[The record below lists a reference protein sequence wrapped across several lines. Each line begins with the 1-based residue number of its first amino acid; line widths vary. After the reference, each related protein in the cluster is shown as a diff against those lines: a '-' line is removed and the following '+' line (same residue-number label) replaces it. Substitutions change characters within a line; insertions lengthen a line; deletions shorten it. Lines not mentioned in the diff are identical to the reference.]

1 MLIDI
6 LDLIFLSKYSSFGTM
21 SFDSIPSKSEVLS
34 WDSQRLADFL
44 RKRNLTGCDKV
55 ITRHNITG
63 QRFLSMTENDL
74 QKFPKLHAP
83 LISKICQE
91 INKEKKNRFFSPI
104 PAIRPSQPVPSF
116 PQPPV
121 DQYEDQAWDP
131 AEFDSEDDYED
142 PTEDNNSE
150 DGDASGGDY
159 ESPEEGS
166 DSDNGYE
173 PPPCEPKEDT
183 AQICPAKPM
192 ENSDYID
199 NTRTRGV
206 SRSQPPVPPE
216 RPGPGPSLPP
226 VERPSV
232 GLHLREER
240 PLKRPPGKAKSPAVD
255 RSTKP
260 GTLDRSHPPPAAVGR
275 GTSSLDRA
283 VLPPR
288 SITAAPL
295 RLPTMD
301 LPGDPMRL
309 PKPSLP
315 PPGVRR
321 SASSVT
327 PGYSQN
333 RNLDHRNEFHDDTAR
348 HSSNTFPLH
357 ARNPSPRPPGTHGQA
372 FQTDNISPSRSL
384 PAKLQEAMNDHQ
396 RSGRAAPPQQT
407 DMGSMQDMDPS
418 WYMGQISRYEADSC
432 LRRVNRDG
440 TFLVRD
446 SSNRSSTQPYTLV
459 VLYQDKVYNI
469 QIRRLRDGFVLGTG
483 MKASEAYDRVGD
495 IINQHRHMP
504 LLLIDAKNRESGQQK
519 QCALIY
525 PARY

>member
-1 MLIDI
+1 MLEDI
-6 LDLIFLSKYSSFGTM
+6 RDLIFISKCSKFGTM
-21 SFDSIPSKSEVLS
+21 SFDGVPSKSEVLS
-34 WDSQRLADFL
+34 WDSHRLADFL
-44 RKRNLTGCDKV
+44 KKRNLTGCDKV
-55 ITRHNITG
+55 ITRYNISG

-91 INKEKKNRFFSPI
+91 INKEKKRFFPPI

-131 AEFDSEDDYED
+131 EEFDSEDDYED
-142 PTEDNNSE
+142 PNEDNNSE
-150 DGDASGGDY
+150 GDASGGDY

-173 PPPCEPKEDT
+173 PPPSEPKEDT

-192 ENSDYID
+192 ENSDYVD
-199 NTRTRGV
+199 NNRTRAV

-216 RPGPGPSLPP
+216 RPGPGPSLPH

-232 GLHLREER
+232 GQHLREER
-240 PLKRPPGKAKSPAVD
+240 PLKRPPAPAVD
-255 RSTKP
+255 RSKKP
-260 GTLDRSHPPPAAVGR
+260 GTLDRSHPPPVAGGR

-283 VLPPR
+283 VQPPR
-288 SITAAPL
+288 GITAAPL
-295 RLPTMD
+295 RLPAVEC
-301 LPGDPMRL
+301 PGDPMRI
-309 PKPSLP
+309 PKPLLP
-315 PPGVRR
+315 PSGVRR
-321 SASSVT
+321 SASSIT

-333 RNLDHRNEFHDDTAR
+333 RHLDRHEFHDDTAR

-357 ARNPSPRPPGTHGQA
+357 ARNPSPRPPGTHGQP
-372 FQTDNISPSRSL
+372 FQTDTVSPSRSL
-384 PAKLQEAMNDHQ
+384 PAKLKEAMNDQ
-396 RSGRAAPPQQT
+396 LRSTRAPLPPQT
-407 DMGSMQDMDPS
+407 DMGGMQDMDPA
-418 WYMGQISRYEADSC
+418 WYVGQITRGEAESC

-446 SSNRSSTQPYTLV
+446 SSNRSSNQPYTLV
-459 VLYQDKVYNI
+459 VLYQEKVYNI
-469 QIRRLRDGFVLGTG
+469 QIRRSQNGFMLGTG
-483 MKASEAYDRVGD
+483 MKSSETFERVGG
-495 IINQHRHMP
+495 IINQHKHTP
-504 LLLIDAKNRESGQQK
+504 LLLIDAKNRESSQQK

-525 PARY
+525 PAGY

>member
-1 MLIDI
+1 MLEVIWNLI
-6 LDLIFLSKYSSFGTM
+6 LISKCSKFGTM

-34 WDSQRLADFL
+34 WDSHRLADFL
-44 RKRNLTGCDKV
+44 KKRNLTGCDKV
-55 ITRHNITG
+55 ITRHNISG

-91 INKEKKNRFFSPI
+91 INKEKKRFFPPI

-116 PQPPV
+116 PQPPA
-121 DQYEDQAWDP
+121 DQFEDEAWDSE
-131 AEFDSEDDYED
+131 EFDCDDDDYED
-142 PTEDNNSE
+142 PNSE

-173 PPPCEPKEDT
+173 PPPTEPKEDA

-199 NTRTRGV
+199 NNRTRGA

-216 RPGPGPSLPP
+216 RPGPGPSHPP

-232 GLHLREER
+232 GHHLREER
-240 PLKRPPGKAKSPAVD
+240 PLKRPPAPAVD
-255 RSTKP
+255 RSKKP
-260 GTLDRSHPPPAAVGR
+260 GTLERSQPPPVAGGR
-275 GTSSLDRA
+275 GTSSLERA
-283 VLPPR
+283 VHPPR
-288 SITAAPL
+288 SSAPAPL
-295 RLPTMD
+295 RHPAVE
-301 LPGDPMRL
+301 LPGDPMRI

-315 PPGVRR
+315 PSGVRR

-333 RNLDHRNEFHDDTAR
+333 RHLDQRNEFHDDTAR
-348 HSSNTFPLH
+348 PSSNTFPMH
-357 ARNPSPRPPGTHGQA
+357 ARNPSPRPPGTHGQS
-372 FQTDNISPSRSL
+372 FQTENINPSRSL
-384 PAKLQEAMNDHQ
+384 PAKLQEAMNDHW
-396 RSGRAAPPQQT
+396 RSARAPPPPQT
-407 DMGSMQDMDPS
+407 DMGGMQDMDPT
-418 WYMGQISRYEADSC
+418 WYLGQITRGEAESC

-446 SSNRSSTQPYTLV
+446 SSNRSSNQPYTLV

-469 QIRRLRDGFVLGTG
+469 QIRRFQNGFMLGTG
-483 MKASEAYDRVGD
+483 MKSSETFERVGD
-495 IINQHRHMP
+495 IINQHKHTP
-504 LLLIDAKNRESGQQK
+504 LLLIDAKNRVSSQQN

-525 PARY
+525 PAGY

>member
-1 MLIDI
+1 
-6 LDLIFLSKYSSFGTM
+6 M

-34 WDSQRLADFL
+34 WDSHRLADFL
-44 RKRNLTGCDKV
+44 KRRNLTGCDKV
-55 ITRHNITG
+55 ITRHNISG
-63 QRFLSMTENDL
+63 QRFLD
-74 QKFPKLHAP
+74 
-83 LISKICQE
+83 C
-91 INKEKKNRFFSPI
+91 
-104 PAIRPSQPVPSF
+104 
-116 PQPPV
+116 
-121 DQYEDQAWDP
+121 DD
-131 AEFDSEDDYED
+131 DDYED
-142 PTEDNNSE
+142 PNSE

-159 ESPEEGS
+159 ESPEGS

-173 PPPCEPKEDT
+173 PPPTEPKEDT

-199 NTRTRGV
+199 NNRTRGA

-226 VERPSV
+226 VERPSA
-232 GLHLREER
+232 GQHLREER
-240 PLKRPPGKAKSPAVD
+240 PLKRPPAPAVD

-260 GTLDRSHPPPAAVGR
+260 GTLERNHPPPVAGGR

-283 VLPPR
+283 VHPPR
-288 SITAAPL
+288 SAPAPL
-295 RLPTMD
+295 RLPAVE
-301 LPGDPMRL
+301 LPGDPMRI

-315 PPGVRR
+315 PLGVRR

-333 RNLDHRNEFHDDTAR
+333 SCQAQLQHVSNAR
-348 HSSNTFPLH
+348 QESITKT
-357 ARNPSPRPPGTHGQA
+357 ARNPRT
-372 FQTDNISPSRSL
+372 
-384 PAKLQEAMNDHQ
+384 
-396 RSGRAAPPQQT
+396 
-407 DMGSMQDMDPS
+407 DMDPS
-418 WYMGQISRYEADSC
+418 WYVGQITRGEAESC

-446 SSNRSSTQPYTLV
+446 SSNRSSNQPYTLV

-469 QIRRLRDGFVLGTG
+469 QIRRFQNGFMLGTG
-483 MKASEAYDRVGD
+483 MKSSETFERVGD

-504 LLLIDAKNRESGQQK
+504 LLLIDAKNRVSGQQN
-519 QCALIY
+519 QCALIC

>member
-1 MLIDI
+1 MLEDI
-6 LDLIFLSKYSSFGTM
+6 RDLIFISKCSQFGTM
-21 SFDSIPSKSEVLS
+21 SFDGIPSKSEVLN
-34 WDSQRLADFL
+34 WDPQRLADFL
-44 RKRNLTGCDKV
+44 KKRNLTGCDKV
-55 ITRHNITG
+55 ITRYNISG

-91 INKEKKNRFFSPI
+91 INKEKKRFFPPI

-121 DQYEDQAWDP
+121 DQYDDQAWDP
-131 AEFDSEDDYED
+131 EEFDSEDDYED
-142 PTEDNNSE
+142 PNEDNISE
-150 DGDASGGDY
+150 GDASGGDY

-173 PPPCEPKEDT
+173 PPPSEPKEDA

-199 NTRTRGV
+199 NNRTRGV

-216 RPGPGPSLPP
+216 RPGPGPSLPH

-232 GLHLREER
+232 GQHVREER
-240 PLKRPPGKAKSPAVD
+240 PLKRPPAPAVD
-255 RSTKP
+255 RSKKP
-260 GTLDRSHPPPAAVGR
+260 GTLDRNHPPPVAGGR

-288 SITAAPL
+288 GIAAAPL
-295 RLPTMD
+295 RLPAVE
-301 LPGDPMRL
+301 LPGDPMRI
-309 PKPSLP
+309 PKPLLP
-315 PPGVRR
+315 PSGVRR

-333 RNLDHRNEFHDDTAR
+333 RHLDHRNEFHDDTAR

-357 ARNPSPRPPGTHGQA
+357 ARNPSPRPPGTHGQP
-372 FQTDNISPSRSL
+372 FQTDTVSPSRSL
-384 PAKLQEAMNDHQ
+384 PAKLQEAMNDHR
-396 RSGRAAPPQQT
+396 RSGRVPPPPQT
-407 DMGSMQDMDPS
+407 DMGGMQDMDPA
-418 WYMGQISRYEADSC
+418 WYVGQISRGEAESC

-440 TFLVRD
+440 AFLVRD
-446 SSNRSSTQPYTLV
+446 SSNRSSNQPYTLV
-459 VLYQDKVYNI
+459 VLYQEKVYNI
-469 QIRRLRDGFVLGTG
+469 QIRRFQNGFMLGTG
-483 MKASEAYDRVGD
+483 MKSSETFERVGG
-495 IINQHRHMP
+495 IINQHKHSP
-504 LLLIDAKNRESGQQK
+504 LLLIDAKNRESSQQN

-525 PARY
+525 PAGY